1 MQNIPKEIETI
12 TDIRNKVSYD
22 IKNIDFFFVYSNIVI
37 LTCGFSFEKKNKE
50 RYEIIGRTAKNIFDS
65 INGFC

>member
-37 LTCGFSFEKKNKE
+37 LTCGFSFEKKK
-50 RYEIIGRTAKNIFDS
+50 TKKDMKL
-65 INGFC
+65 

>member
-1 MQNIPKEIETI
+1 MQNIQKKIETI

-22 IKNIDFFFVYSNIVI
+22 IKNIVFFYYSNIVI
-37 LTCGFSFEKKNKE
+37 LICGFSFEKNKE
-50 RYEIIGRTAKNIFDS
+50 RYDIIGRTAKNIFDS